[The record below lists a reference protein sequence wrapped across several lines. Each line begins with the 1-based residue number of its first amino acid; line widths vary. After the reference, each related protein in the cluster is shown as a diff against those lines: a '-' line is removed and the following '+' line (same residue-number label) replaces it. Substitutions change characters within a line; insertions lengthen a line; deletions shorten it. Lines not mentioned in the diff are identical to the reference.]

1 MYVSAEQGCTP
12 RLARLARN
20 HATSHSEWACMCQ
33 HTPTSQRMA
42 HLRTHANTTQKT
54 EAKIGTATGN
64 KTERRTR
71 APSQVHLLYANIQAC
86 PTSQAA
92 TRPTPLTCQQRVLLR
107 VALGQTIRDTD
118 PKRPVIAPIPSRRAR
133 PRKSLK
139 GCAHAIPFYNSH
151 YYGAECREKVT
162 GCSRWGITALF
173 NTSHSKRVPYITP
186 P

>member
-1 MYVSAEQGCTP
+1 MSAQNKAA
-12 RLARLARN
+12 RHALARLARN

-33 HTPTSQRMA
+33 HTLKHTSTSQRMA

-71 APSQVHLLYANIQAC
+71 APSQVHLLYANIQSC

-107 VALGQTIRDTD
+107 VALGQTVCDTD

-133 PRKSLK
+133 PRKSFK
-139 GCAHAIPFYNSH
+139 GRAHAIPLYWQQF
-151 YYGAECREKVT
+151 GPAPQRA
-162 GCSRWGITALF
+162 RLA
-173 NTSHSKRVPYITP
+173 
-186 P
+186 